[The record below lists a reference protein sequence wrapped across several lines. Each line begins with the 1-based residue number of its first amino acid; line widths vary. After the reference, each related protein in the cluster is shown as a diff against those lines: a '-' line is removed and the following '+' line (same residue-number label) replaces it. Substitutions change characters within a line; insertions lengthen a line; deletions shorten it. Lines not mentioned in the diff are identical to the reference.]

1 MQFRFNVLRVK
12 HHPASGSV
20 IMQSLIERANNGGHF
35 GIQDKKHYWRYDWH
49 TPTRTDSYATNAANL
64 NAEENSVG
72 DSNLAEKYSFKYKT
86 WLQVEESIF
95 DDELKRNNAL
105 DVLDLSIYSVK
116 ESSNVKSKTGSNPE
130 IRNTNDDSLTVEDIR
145 GAVGNSESIP
155 GFSSSEPT
163 TKNDNLK
170 IVESQAT
177 AKEGVIADIES
188 HTATPA
194 SPASPAK
201 SEGKPRI
208 SEPHIDQEQKVSIN
222 MDKEENSIDPP
233 ADASQAEER
242 IQNIE
247 KDGDGDVNM
256 E

>member
-1 MQFRFNVLRVK
+1 
-12 HHPASGSV
+12 
-20 IMQSLIERANNGGHF
+20 MQSLIERANNGGHF

-49 TPTRTDSYATNAANL
+49 TPTRTDSYASNAANL

-116 ESSNVKSKTGSNPE
+116 ESGNVKSKTGSNPE
-130 IRNTNDDSLTVEDIR
+130 TRNINDDSLTVEDIR

-155 GFSSSEPT
+155 GFASSDAT

-170 IVESQAT
+170 IAESSAT
-177 AKEGVIADIES
+177 ANEGAIADIES

-194 SPASPAK
+194 SPAK
-201 SEGKPRI
+201 SEGKPKI
-208 SEPHIDQEQKVSIN
+208 LEPHTDQEQKASIN
-222 MDKEENSIDPP
+222 TDKKENSNDPL
-233 ADASQAEER
+233 ADAPEAEER
-242 IQNIE
+242 IRNVE